1 MYDIAV
7 IGAGPI
13 GSYIAGELASSGF
26 SVALIEE
33 HAEVGKP
40 VQCAGLITPRTFDIT
55 GRRIAVLN
63 SISGARIHAP
73 DGRKIEIDGG
83 REMAAVIDRSLFDR
97 TLAEDAIR
105 NGAELMLGTGVRSI
119 ERGDNGKIILNSV
132 KNHSKM
138 EIGSRIVIGADGIQ
152 SVTAR
157 YAGMIIERR
166 VFSGFEIETPSVIT
180 PSNKVD
186 IFIGSEVAPEFFA
199 WIVPTGDGGGRVGLA
214 APGNA
219 HKYFKNLER
228 HLEWGSYFDGN
239 KAYHYIAGGIHIGPP
254 AKRSYSNGALIVG
267 DAAGQV
273 KATSGGGIYMGLR
286 AAVHAVSA
294 VREALENGD
303 TSTSS
308 LKAYQDRW
316 TADIGKELST
326 AYRIHRIY
334 ASLTDSELN
343 GIFAVLDK
351 KEVLDTIERY
361 GDVDYPSKL
370 VLPLLKAEPHL
381 MKFGGKLLRGL

>member
-13 GSYIAGELASSGF
+13 GSYIAGELASTGF

-33 HAEVGKP
+33 HAEIGKP

-63 SISGARIHAP
+63 SITGAQIHAP

-83 REMAAVIDRSLFDR
+83 KEMAAVIDRSLFDR
-97 TLAEDAIR
+97 SLAEEAIR
-105 NGAELMLGTGVRSI
+105 KGAELMLGTSIRSL
-119 ERGDNGKIILNSV
+119 ERRENEKIILSSV
-132 KNHSKM
+132 KDDRKT
-138 EIGSRIVIGADGIQ
+138 EIESRMVIGADGIQ
-152 SVTAR
+152 SITSR
-157 YAGMIIERR
+157 YPGMRIERR
-166 VFSGFEIETPSVIT
+166 VFSGFEIETTEVVT
-180 PSNKVD
+180 PPNKVD
-186 IFIGSEVAPEFFA
+186 IFISRGVAPGFFA

-219 HKYFKNLER
+219 HGYFKNLER
-228 HLEWGSYFDGN
+228 HREWGTYFDAN

-254 AKRSYSNGALIVG
+254 AERSYSDDTLIVG

-294 VREALENGD
+294 VKEALEKED
-303 TSTSS
+303 TSASS
-308 LKAYQDRW
+308 LKVYQDRW
-316 TADIGKELST
+316 VSDIGKELNT

-334 ASLTDSELN
+334 ASLTDRQLN
-343 GIFAVLDK
+343 RIFAMLDK
-351 KEVLDTIERY
+351 KEVLDTIERH

-370 VLPLLKAEPHL
+370 VLPLLKAEPRL